1 MVLMVSSHVEVICIM
16 YSIMFFLYG
25 GFDSIVDGANLVRGS
40 VEVTSEEKAWIW
52 WKVYIEPHN

>member
-1 MVLMVSSHVEVICIM
+1 MVLMVSSHVEVLQ
-16 YSIMFFLYG
+16 SIIFFLYW